1 MKTPRKTGNVW
12 FAPAGLALAGLA
24 LTSLAPAVTAQ
35 VFVSQP
41 VGVKDQATSSTGA
54 AAPANAHYA
63 GVVASGNLAGIVA
76 CDSSALLT
84 VSTATT
90 TQIVALAAAKSI
102 YICSLTI
109 NGAGTTTGKLV
120 NGTGTNC
127 GTGQANLTPV
137 FNLVAGSTVSAGS
150 GLGYVVKGASG
161 AAVCVTNSAAV
172 AVNVLISYTQF

>member
-1 MKTPRKTGNVW
+1 MKMPRKTMRIALTGVVLALL
-12 FAPAGLALAGLA
+12 APAGR
-24 LTSLAPAVTAQ
+24 AQ
-35 VFVSQP
+35 VYVSQP
-41 VGVKDQATSSTGA
+41 VGVKDQATSTTGS

-63 GVVASGNLAGIVA
+63 GGVASGNLTGIVV

-109 NGAGTTTGKLV
+109 NGAGSTTGKLV
-120 NGTGTNC
+120 SGTGTNC
-127 GTGQANLTPV
+127 GTGQANLTPA
-137 FNLVAGSTVSAGS
+137 FSLAAGSTVTAGS
-150 GLGYVVKGASG
+150 GLGYVVKTASG

-172 AVNVLISYTQF
+172 GVNVLVSYTQF

>member
-1 MKTPRKTGNVW
+1 MITPCRTRNMW
-12 FAPAGLALAGLA
+12 MALAGLVFT
-24 LTSLAPAVTAQ
+24 LLAPASSAQ

-54 AAPANAHYA
+54 TAPANAQYA

-76 CDSSALLT
+76 CDSSAQLT

-90 TQIVALAAAKSI
+90 TQIVALIAAKSI

-120 NGTGTNC
+120 SGTGTNC
-127 GTGQANLTPV
+127 GTGQANLTPA
-137 FNLVAGSTVSAGS
+137 FSLIAGSTVTAGG
-150 GLGYVVKGASG
+150 GLGYVVKAAAG

-172 AVNVLISYTQF
+172 AVNVLVSYTQF